1 VGSGRNGLEGGIIFS
16 FGTFAIDQKHPKA
29 LKI

>member
-1 VGSGRNGLEGGIIFS
+1 LEGGIIFS